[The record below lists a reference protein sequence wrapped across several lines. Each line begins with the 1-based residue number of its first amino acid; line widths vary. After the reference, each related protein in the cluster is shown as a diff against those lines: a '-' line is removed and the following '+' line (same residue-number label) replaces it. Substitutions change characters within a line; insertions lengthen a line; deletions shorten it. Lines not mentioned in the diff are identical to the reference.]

1 MRAHRPR
8 IRSARRSEAASVWT
22 AILVTVFLVAA
33 SCSGGGSSA
42 KPSATPSRSPAAS
55 PSPKA
60 SLDSGVI
67 RIDPKTLDPKT
78 VMPLDVPNDGAIA
91 AGLGGVWVTS
101 GRELIHLDPKSGRQ
115 VGTVDLEESGGSV
128 AAGHALVWVI
138 EGSAISGALHPTL
151 IGVGPSTGEVS
162 VRTPDQDRGLMGL
175 VAGEEGLWATNTA
188 EGTVMEF
195 DSLTGKVRRTL
206 RVDSWQS
213 EQNIAAGFGAVWVVD
228 RTNGV
233 ISGVSETTHKVG
245 RFDLKAA
252 VFGVAAGDDAIWVTD
267 DVDGVLEKLPLDGS
281 KAKTIALQ
289 PGAGPVAIGE
299 GAVWV
304 GSSQGDTLWRVD
316 QDTLRVKTIL
326 LDGRPLDI
334 SVGEG
339 AVWVLFQ

>member
-1 MRAHRPR
+1 MTAHGPR
-8 IRSARRSEAASVWT
+8 KRSARRFPAASVWT
-22 AILVTVFLVAA
+22 AILVAGVLVTV
-33 SCSGGGSSA
+33 SCSSGGS
-42 KPSATPSRSPAAS
+42 KVEPSAAPSHSPAPS
-55 PSPKA
+55 PSSTA
-60 SLDSGVI
+60 SLDSGVL
-67 RIDPKTLDPKT
+67 RIDPKTLEPET
-78 VMPLDVPNDGAIA
+78 VMPLEVPNDGAIA

-101 GRELIHLDPKSGRQ
+101 GRELIQLDPKSGRQ

-151 IGVGPSTGEVS
+151 IGVGPSTREVS

-188 EGTVMEF
+188 EGAVVEF
-195 DSLTGKVRRTL
+195 DSLSGKVRRTL
-206 RVDSWQS
+206 QVDSWQS
-213 EQNIAAGFGAVWVVD
+213 EQNIAAGFGAIWVVD

-233 ISGVSETTHKVG
+233 ISGISETTHKVG

-252 VFGVAAGDDAIWVTD
+252 VFGVAAGEGAIWVTD

-281 KAKTIALQ
+281 KPKTIALE

-304 GSSQGDTLWRVD
+304 GSSEGDTLWRVD

-339 AVWVLFQ
+339 AVWVLYQ

>member
-1 MRAHRPR
+1 
-8 IRSARRSEAASVWT
+8 
-22 AILVTVFLVAA
+22 
-33 SCSGGGSSA
+33 
-42 KPSATPSRSPAAS
+42 
-55 PSPKA
+55 
-60 SLDSGVI
+60 
-67 RIDPKTLDPKT
+67 
-78 VMPLDVPNDGAIA
+78 MPLDVPNDGAIA

-101 GRELIHLDPKSGRQ
+101 GRELIQLDPKSGRQ

-151 IGVGPSTGEVS
+151 IGVGPSTREVS

-188 EGTVMEF
+188 EGAVVEF
-195 DSLTGKVRRTL
+195 DSLSGKVRRTL
-206 RVDSWQS
+206 QVDSWQS
-213 EQNIAAGFGAVWVVD
+213 EQNIAAGFGAIWVVD

-233 ISGVSETTHKVG
+233 ISGISETTHKVG

-252 VFGVAAGDDAIWVTD
+252 VFGVAAGEGAIWVTD

-281 KAKTIALQ
+281 KPKTIALE

-304 GSSQGDTLWRVD
+304 GGSEGDTLWRVD

-339 AVWVLFQ
+339 AVWVLYQ